1 MKELEEAP
9 EGPDAEE
16 KMEGTRT
23 SGTVHQWGERVET
36 KDSMGRTVVDP
47 VVVVKTPLSGC
58 QTSGGREEDA
68 EGAQMTECCEM
79 LAPLLA
85 LWMLQRRKTLMG
97 VDKDVE
103 KQEPSSRPIAEDRK
117 EEK

>member
-1 MKELEEAP
+1 MDAP
-9 EGPDAEE
+9 EDPDEE
-16 KMEGTRT
+16 KKDWSRI
-23 SGTVHQWGERVET
+23 SGTVRQWEERVEM
-36 KDSMGRTVVDP
+36 KDSMGRIVVDP

-85 LWMLQRRKTLMG
+85 LWMLQRRKTWMG
-97 VDKDVE
+97 VDEGVE
-103 KQEPSSRPIAEDRK
+103 KQDPSSRPIAEDRK